1 MDAVLWGFAIV
12 LLVNAFACLYRAYAG
27 PTVVDRILAINI
39 VGTTTLI
46 VLALLAALSHRT
58 MLLDVA
64 LIYGL
69 LNFVLAVAASRFIE
83 GGRLRGD
90 WK

>member
-1 MDAVLWGFAIV
+1 MDALLWGVAIF

-39 VGTTTLI
+39 VVTKTLI
-46 VLALLAALSHRT
+46 VLVALSLAMGRSL
-58 MLLDVA
+58 LLDVA

-69 LNFVLAVAASRFIE
+69 LNFVLTVAATRFIE
-83 GGRLRGD
+83 TGRLEGD
-90 WK
+90 WS